1 VLAGFEEGSQNGIAL
16 RCVFQAYTL
25 EMLMQNLL
33 RFTDHLRRDTRLI
46 VDAFLQH
53 ENWSSEAL
61 PAKTE

>member
-1 VLAGFEEGSQNGIAL
+1 
-16 RCVFQAYTL
+16 
-25 EMLMQNLL
+25 MLMQNLL
-33 RFTDHLRRDTRLI
+33 RFTDHLRRDARLI